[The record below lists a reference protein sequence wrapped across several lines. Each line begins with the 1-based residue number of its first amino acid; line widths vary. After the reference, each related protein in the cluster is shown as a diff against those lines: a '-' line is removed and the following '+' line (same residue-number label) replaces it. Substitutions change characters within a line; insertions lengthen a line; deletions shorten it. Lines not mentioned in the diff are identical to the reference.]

1 MMLASAT
8 LLTLSPSVYAA
19 PQAGASVASSAT
31 DGTNSSSYWAVVT
44 GNAVNVRSG
53 PSAQSAY
60 AFGKLK
66 QGDVVHVLKEEYGW
80 ARVQTQGNAFGDVCA
95 FVPADRRVTLSADR
109 TTATIS
115 ARTELRAPNV
125 EAGSSPDKSWK
136 QIGFAD
142 AGTTLAV
149 LGTADGE
156 KESVYK
162 VKVPATAEAWINMQF
177 LRRASD
183 AETASATTA
192 AATTATTPA
201 ATTVAAAPAYGAS
214 SPAATATDTATA
226 GVITPVN
233 QPNAGAPAPTPVTPD
248 IGASSGTSSDASST
262 AVAGGSPAIPPL
274 LGPKPVNAS
283 TTTTETTPA
292 GIVTVTTTTTTRTTK
307 PTTKPATKPTWT
319 SSRTTLDGLERQ
331 FNAVR
336 AEPEAS
342 AEYAA
347 LKAEYEKLAAESNA
361 AGSVKGVANT
371 RAQQISY
378 MLEAQ
383 TATEEMRRTKA
394 SHEANKKGIADL
406 ILNIQRRA
414 DFTAIGILNASTV
427 YDGQQLP
434 ELYRI
439 CDPMTSATIAY
450 VEPNA
455 DIAMAPMIGTLVG
468 VKGGKQFDPA
478 LRLTVISPLS
488 IDLLTQRDTPQV
500 TKTESTRPVEDAGKF
515 VPATTAPAA
524 PSPESTL
531 CPEDFTPARGATP

>member
-19 PQAGASVASSAT
+19 PQAGAPVASSAT

-66 QGDVVHVLKEEYGW
+66 QGDFVHVLKEEYGW

-109 TTATIS
+109 TTATVG

-183 AETASATTA
+183 AETAMANAATA
-192 AATTATTPA
+192 NSVTTAT
-201 ATTVAAAPAYGAS
+201 TTVAAAPA
-214 SPAATATDTATA
+214 PA
-226 GVITPVN
+226 GVVTPVN

-248 IGASSGTSSDASST
+248 IGSSTTTTATSSA
-262 AVAGGSPAIPPL
+262 GSPAIPPL
-274 LGPKPVNAS
+274 LGPKPVNAA
-283 TTTTETTPA
+283 TTEGTTAP
-292 GIVTVTTTTTTRTTK
+292 GTVVTTTVTTTRTTTPK
-307 PTTKPATKPTWT
+307 WV
-319 SSRTTLDGLERQ
+319 SSRATFDDLEQQ
-331 FNAVR
+331 FKAVR
-336 AEPEAS
+336 SQPDAGAEFE
-342 AEYAA
+342 A
-347 LKAEYEKLAAESNA
+347 LKAKYEDLAAQDGS
-361 AGSVKGVANT
+361 AGSVKGVAGA
-371 RAQQISY
+371 RAQQLTLL
-378 MLEAQ
+378 LETQ
-383 TATEEMRRTKA
+383 SEVQKLERTKA
-394 SHEANKKGIADL
+394 SLDTNKKGIADL

-414 DFTAIGILNASTV
+414 DFTAIGILNASAV
-427 YDGQQLP
+427 YDGQRLP

-488 IDLLTQRDTPQV
+488 IDILTQRDTPQV
-500 TKTESTRPVEDAGKF
+500 TKTEATRPVEDAGKF
-515 VPATTAPAA
+515 VPATTAPEA
-524 PSPESTL
+524 PSPESAL

>member
-19 PQAGASVASSAT
+19 PQAGAPVASSAT

-66 QGDVVHVLKEEYGW
+66 QGDLVHVLKEEYGW

-142 AGTTLAV
+142 AGTTLTV

-177 LRRASD
+177 LRRAND

-192 AATTATTPA
+192 AATTASTPA
-201 ATTVAAAPAYGAS
+201 ATTVAAAPVSPATSSAAT
-214 SPAATATDTATA
+214 SPAATANDTATA
-226 GVITPVN
+226 GVVTPVN

-248 IGASSGTSSDASST
+248 IGTSSA
-262 AVAGGSPAIPPL
+262 AVAGGSPTIPPL

-283 TTTTETTPA
+283 TTTTEATPA
-292 GIVTVTTTTTTRTTK
+292 GTVTVTSTTTTRATK
-307 PTTKPATKPTWT
+307 PTTKPAWT
-319 SSRTTLDGLERQ
+319 SSRTKFDGLERQ

-336 AEPEAS
+336 EEPEAS
-342 AEYAA
+342 AEFAA
-347 LKAEYEKLAAESNA
+347 LKTEYEKLADESNA
-361 AGSVKGVANT
+361 AESVKAVANT
-371 RAQQISY
+371 RAKQLSFV
-378 MLEAQ
+378 LEAQ

-414 DFTAIGILNASTV
+414 DFTAIGILTASTV

-468 VKGGKQFDPA
+468 VKGGKDFDPA
-478 LRLTVISPLS
+478 LRLSVIKPLS
-488 IDLLTQRDTPQV
+488 IDMLTQRDTPQV
-500 TKTESTRPVEDAGKF
+500 TKTEATRPVEEAGKF

-531 CPEDFTPARGATP
+531 CPEDFVPARGTTP

>member
-31 DGTNSSSYWAVVT
+31 DGTNASYWAVIT

-142 AGTTLAV
+142 AGTTLTV

-192 AATTATTPA
+192 AATTASTPA
-201 ATTVAAAPAYGAS
+201 ATTIAAAPAYAAS
-214 SPAATATDTATA
+214 SPSATATDTATA
-226 GVITPVN
+226 GVVTPVN

-248 IGASSGTSSDASST
+248 FGASSGASSG

-292 GIVTVTTTTTTRTTK
+292 GTVTVTTTTTTRTTK
-307 PTTKPATKPTWT
+307 PTTKPAWT

-331 FNAVR
+331 FNTVR

-347 LKAEYEKLAAESNA
+347 LKAEYEKLAAESSA

-378 MLEAQ
+378 LLEAQ

-434 ELYRI
+434 ELCRI

-488 IDLLTQRDTPQV
+488 IDMLTQRDTPQV
-500 TKTESTRPVEDAGKF
+500 TKTEATRPVEEAGKF

>member
-19 PQAGASVASSAT
+19 PQAGAPVASSAT
-31 DGTNSSSYWAVVT
+31 DGTNAAYWAVVT
-44 GNAVNVRSG
+44 GNAVNLRCG

-142 AGTTLAV
+142 AGTTLTV

-183 AETASATTA
+183 AETAMANAAPANSTTTPTTTVATA
-192 AATTATTPA
+192 AAAT
-201 ATTVAAAPAYGAS
+201 TTVAAAPA
-214 SPAATATDTATA
+214 PA
-226 GVITPVN
+226 GVVTPVN

-248 IGASSGTSSDASST
+248 IGSST
-262 AVAGGSPAIPPL
+262 TTTTTSAGSPAIPPL
-274 LGPKPVNAS
+274 LGPKAVNAA
-283 TTTTETTPA
+283 TTEGTNAPGT
-292 GIVTVTTTTTTRTTK
+292 VVTTTVTTTRTTK
-307 PTTKPATKPTWT
+307 PKWT
-319 SSRTTLDGLERQ
+319 SSRATFDDLEQQ
-331 FNAVR
+331 FKAVR
-336 AEPEAS
+336 SQPDAGAEFE
-342 AEYAA
+342 A
-347 LKAEYEKLAAESNA
+347 LKAKYEELAAQDGS
-361 AGSVKGVANT
+361 AGSVKGVAGA
-371 RAQQISY
+371 RAQQLTLL
-378 MLEAQ
+378 LETQ
-383 TATEEMRRTKA
+383 SEVQKLERTKA
-394 SHEANKKGIADL
+394 SLDTNKKGIADL

-414 DFTAIGILNASTV
+414 DFTAIGILNASAV
-427 YDGQQLP
+427 YDGQRLP

-488 IDLLTQRDTPQV
+488 IDILTQRDTPQV
-500 TKTESTRPVEDAGKF
+500 TKTEATRPVEEAGKF
-515 VPATTAPAA
+515 VPATTAPEA
-524 PSPESTL
+524 PSSESTL

>member
-19 PQAGASVASSAT
+19 PQAGAPVASSAT

-142 AGTTLAV
+142 AGTTLTV

-183 AETASATTA
+183 AETATA
-192 AATTATTPA
+192 NSVTTATTTVATA
-201 ATTVAAAPAYGAS
+201 AAATTTVAAAPA
-214 SPAATATDTATA
+214 PA
-226 GVITPVN
+226 GVVTPVN

-248 IGASSGTSSDASST
+248 IGSSTTTTATSSA
-262 AVAGGSPAIPPL
+262 GSPAIPPL
-274 LGPKPVNAS
+274 LGPKPVNAA
-283 TTTTETTPA
+283 TTEGTTAP
-292 GIVTVTTTTTTRTTK
+292 GTVVTTTVTTTRSTTPNTNTPK
-307 PTTKPATKPTWT
+307 WV
-319 SSRTTLDGLERQ
+319 SSRATFDDLEQQ
-331 FNAVR
+331 FKAVR
-336 AEPEAS
+336 SQPDAGAEFE
-342 AEYAA
+342 A
-347 LKAEYEKLAAESNA
+347 LKAKYEDLAAQDGS
-361 AGSVKGVANT
+361 AGSVKGVAGA
-371 RAQQISY
+371 RAQQLTLL
-378 MLEAQ
+378 LETQ
-383 TATEEMRRTKA
+383 SEVQKLERTKA
-394 SHEANKKGIADL
+394 SLDTNKKGIADL

-414 DFTAIGILNASTV
+414 DFTAIGILNASAV
-427 YDGQQLP
+427 YDGQRLP

-488 IDLLTQRDTPQV
+488 IDILTQRDTPQV
-500 TKTESTRPVEDAGKF
+500 TKTEATRPVEEAGKF
-515 VPATTAPAA
+515 VPATTAPEA
-524 PSPESTL
+524 PSPESAL

>member
-1 MMLASAT
+1 MRGAAGMMLASAT

-31 DGTNSSSYWAVVT
+31 DGTNAAYWAVVT
-44 GNAVNVRSG
+44 GNAVNLRCG

-80 ARVQTQGNAFGDVCA
+80 ARVQTQGNAFGDITA

-142 AGTTLAV
+142 AGTTLTV

-192 AATTATTPA
+192 AATTASTPA
-201 ATTVAAAPAYGAS
+201 ATTIAAAPAYAAS
-214 SPAATATDTATA
+214 SPSATATDTATA
-226 GVITPVN
+226 GVVTPVN
-233 QPNAGAPAPTPVTPD
+233 QPNAGAPAPTPVSPD
-248 IGASSGTSSDASST
+248 IGASSGASST

-283 TTTTETTPA
+283 TTTTETTPE
-292 GIVTVTTTTTTRTTK
+292 G
-307 PTTKPATKPTWT
+307 
-319 SSRTTLDGLERQ
+319 
-331 FNAVR
+331 
-336 AEPEAS
+336 S

-488 IDLLTQRDTPQV
+488 IDLLTQRETPQV

>member
-31 DGTNSSSYWAVVT
+31 DGTNASYWAVIT

-80 ARVQTQGNAFGDVCA
+80 ARVQTQGNAFGDITA

-142 AGTTLAV
+142 AGTTLTV

-192 AATTATTPA
+192 AATTASTPA
-201 ATTVAAAPAYGAS
+201 ATTIAAAPAYAAS
-214 SPAATATDTATA
+214 SPSATATDTATA
-226 GVITPVN
+226 GVVTPVN
-233 QPNAGAPAPTPVTPD
+233 QPNAGAPAPTPVSPD
-248 IGASSGTSSDASST
+248 IGASSGASST

-292 GIVTVTTTTTTRTTK
+292 GAVTVTTTTTTRTTK
-307 PTTKPATKPTWT
+307 PATKPAWT
-319 SSRTTLDGLERQ
+319 SSRTTFDGLERQ
-331 FNAVR
+331 FDAVSK
-336 AEPEAS
+336 EPEAS
-342 AEYAA
+342 AEFAA
-347 LKAEYEKLAAESNA
+347 LKAEYQKLADESNA
-361 AGSVKGVANT
+361 SGSVKAVANT
-371 RAQQISY
+371 RAQQLSY

-383 TATEEMRRTKA
+383 TATEEIRRTKA
-394 SHEANKKGIADL
+394 SYEANKKGIADL

-439 CDPMTSATIAY
+439 CDPITSATIAY

-455 DIAMAPMIGTLVG
+455 DIPMAPMIGTLVG
-468 VKGGKQFDPA
+468 VKGGKDVDPA
-478 LRLTVISPLS
+478 LHLTVIKPLS
-488 IDLLTQRDTPQV
+488 IDMLTQRDTPQV
-500 TKTESTRPVEDAGKF
+500 TKTEATRPVEDAGKF

-524 PSPESTL
+524 PSPESSL

>member
-19 PQAGASVASSAT
+19 PQAGAPVASSAT
-31 DGTNSSSYWAVVT
+31 DGTNAAYWAVVT

-66 QGDVVHVLKEEYGW
+66 QGDFVHVLKEEYGW
-80 ARVQTQGNAFGDVCA
+80 ARVQTQGNAFGEVCA

-109 TTATIS
+109 TTATVG

-142 AGTTLAV
+142 AGTTLTV

-183 AETASATTA
+183 AETATANAATVNNV
-192 AATTATTPA
+192 TTATTTVATA
-201 ATTVAAAPAYGAS
+201 AAATTTVAAAPA
-214 SPAATATDTATA
+214 PA
-226 GVITPVN
+226 GVVTPVN

-248 IGASSGTSSDASST
+248 IGSSTTTTATSSA
-262 AVAGGSPAIPPL
+262 GSPAIPPL
-274 LGPKPVNAS
+274 LGPKPVNAA
-283 TTTTETTPA
+283 TTEGTTAP
-292 GIVTVTTTTTTRTTK
+292 GTVVTTAVTTTRTNTPK
-307 PTTKPATKPTWT
+307 WV
-319 SSRTTLDGLERQ
+319 SSRATFDDLEQQ
-331 FNAVR
+331 FKAVR
-336 AEPEAS
+336 SQPDAGAEFE
-342 AEYAA
+342 A
-347 LKAEYEKLAAESNA
+347 LKAKYEDLAAQDGS
-361 AGSVKGVANT
+361 AGSVKGVAGA
-371 RAQQISY
+371 RAQQLTLL
-378 MLEAQ
+378 LETQ
-383 TATEEMRRTKA
+383 SEVQKLERTKA
-394 SHEANKKGIADL
+394 SLDTNKKGIADL

-414 DFTAIGILNASTV
+414 DFTAIGILNASAV
-427 YDGQQLP
+427 YDGQRLP

-488 IDLLTQRDTPQV
+488 IDILTQRDTPQV
-500 TKTESTRPVEDAGKF
+500 TKTEATRPVEEAGKF
-515 VPATTAPAA
+515 VPATTAPEA
-524 PSPESTL
+524 PSPESAL

>member
-19 PQAGASVASSAT
+19 PQAGAPVASSAT

-66 QGDVVHVLKEEYGW
+66 QGDFVHVLKEEYGW

-142 AGTTLAV
+142 AGTTLTV

-192 AATTATTPA
+192 AATTASTPA
-201 ATTVAAAPAYGAS
+201 ATTVAAAPVSPATSSAAT
-214 SPAATATDTATA
+214 SPAATANDTATA
-226 GVITPVN
+226 GVVTPVN

-248 IGASSGTSSDASST
+248 IGLCTTTTATSSA
-262 AVAGGSPAIPPL
+262 GSPAIPPL
-274 LGPKPVNAS
+274 LGPKPVNAANTEG
-283 TTTTETTPA
+283 TTAPGT
-292 GIVTVTTTTTTRTTK
+292 VVTTTVTTTRTTTPNTNTPK
-307 PTTKPATKPTWT
+307 WV
-319 SSRTTLDGLERQ
+319 SSRATFDDLEQQ
-331 FNAVR
+331 FKAVR
-336 AEPEAS
+336 SQPDAGAEFE
-342 AEYAA
+342 A
-347 LKAEYEKLAAESNA
+347 LKAKYEDLAAQDGS
-361 AGSVKGVANT
+361 AGSVKGVAGA
-371 RAQQISY
+371 RAQQLTLL
-378 MLEAQ
+378 LETQ
-383 TATEEMRRTKA
+383 SEVQKLERTKA
-394 SHEANKKGIADL
+394 SLDTNKKGIADL

-414 DFTAIGILNASTV
+414 DFTAIGILNASAV
-427 YDGQQLP
+427 YDGQRLP

-468 VKGGKQFDPA
+468 VKGGKDFDPA
-478 LRLTVISPLS
+478 LRLSVIKPL
-488 IDLLTQRDTPQV
+488 
-500 TKTESTRPVEDAGKF
+500 
-515 VPATTAPAA
+515 
-524 PSPESTL
+524 
-531 CPEDFTPARGATP
+531 

>member
-1 MMLASAT
+1 MRGAAGMMLASAT

-19 PQAGASVASSAT
+19 PQAGAPVASSAT
-31 DGTNSSSYWAVVT
+31 DGTNAAYWAVVT

-66 QGDVVHVLKEEYGW
+66 QGDFVHVLKEEYGW

-109 TTATIS
+109 TTATVG

-142 AGTTLAV
+142 AGTTLTV

-183 AETASATTA
+183 AETASATNA
-192 AATTATTPA
+192 AATAASTPA
-201 ATTVAAAPAYGAS
+201 ATTVAAAPVNAAPS
-214 SPAATATDTATA
+214 SANTTTDAATA
-226 GVITPVN
+226 GVVTPVN

-248 IGASSGTSSDASST
+248 IGSSTTTTATSSA
-262 AVAGGSPAIPPL
+262 GSPAIPPL

-283 TTTTETTPA
+283 TTEGTTAPGTVVTT
-292 GIVTVTTTTTTRTTK
+292 TVTTTRSTTPNTNTPK
-307 PTTKPATKPTWT
+307 WV
-319 SSRTTLDGLERQ
+319 SSRATFDDLEQQ
-331 FNAVR
+331 FKAVR
-336 AEPEAS
+336 SQPDAGAEFE
-342 AEYAA
+342 A
-347 LKAEYEKLAAESNA
+347 LKAKYEDLAAQDGS
-361 AGSVKGVANT
+361 AGSVKGVAGA
-371 RAQQISY
+371 RAQQLTLL
-378 MLEAQ
+378 LETQ
-383 TATEEMRRTKA
+383 SEVQKLERTKA
-394 SHEANKKGIADL
+394 SLDTNKKGIADL

-414 DFTAIGILNASTV
+414 DFTAIGILNASAV
-427 YDGQQLP
+427 YDGQRLP

-488 IDLLTQRDTPQV
+488 IDMLTQRDTPQV
-500 TKTESTRPVEDAGKF
+500 TKTEATRPVEEAGKF

-531 CPEDFTPARGATP
+531 RTGRAFGCCLESTRPG

>member
-19 PQAGASVASSAT
+19 PQAGAPVASSAT

-142 AGTTLAV
+142 AGTTLTV

-192 AATTATTPA
+192 AATTASTPA
-201 ATTVAAAPAYGAS
+201 ATTVAAAPVNAAPFNAAPS
-214 SPAATATDTATA
+214 SPSTTADAATA
-226 GVITPVN
+226 GIVTPVN

-248 IGASSGTSSDASST
+248 LGSGST

-283 TTTTETTPA
+283 TTTETSTETTPA
-292 GIVTVTTTTTTRTTK
+292 GSVTVTTTRSTTRTTA
-307 PTTKPATKPTWT
+307 PTTTPTWT

-347 LKAEYEKLAAESNA
+347 LKGEYEKLAAESNA

-468 VKGGKQFDPA
+468 VKGGKDFDPA
-478 LRLTVISPLS
+478 LRLSVIKPLS
-488 IDLLTQRDTPQV
+488 IDMLTQRDTPQV
-500 TKTESTRPVEDAGKF
+500 TKTEATRPVEDAGKF

-531 CPEDFTPARGATP
+531 CPEDFVPARGATP

>member
-19 PQAGASVASSAT
+19 PQAGAPVASSAT
-31 DGTNSSSYWAVVT
+31 DGTNAAYWAVVT
-44 GNAVNVRSG
+44 GNAVNLRCG

-80 ARVQTQGNAFGDVCA
+80 ARVQTQGNAFGDVCV

-142 AGTTLAV
+142 AGTTLTV

-156 KESVYK
+156 KDSVYK

-183 AETASATTA
+183 AETATANAAPANSTTTPTTTVATA
-192 AATTATTPA
+192 AAAT
-201 ATTVAAAPAYGAS
+201 TTVAAAPA
-214 SPAATATDTATA
+214 PA
-226 GVITPVN
+226 GVVTPVN

-248 IGASSGTSSDASST
+248 IGTSTTTTTTSA
-262 AVAGGSPAIPPL
+262 GSPAIPPL
-274 LGPKPVNAS
+274 LGPKAVNAA
-283 TTTTETTPA
+283 TTEGTTAP
-292 GIVTVTTTTTTRTTK
+292 GTVVTTTVTTTRTTTPK
-307 PTTKPATKPTWT
+307 WT
-319 SSRTTLDGLERQ
+319 SSRATFDDLEQQ
-331 FNAVR
+331 FKAVR
-336 AEPEAS
+336 SQPDAGAEFE
-342 AEYAA
+342 A
-347 LKAEYEKLAAESNA
+347 LKAKYEELAAQDGS
-361 AGSVKGVANT
+361 AGSVKGVAGA
-371 RAQQISY
+371 RAQQLTLL
-378 MLEAQ
+378 LETQ
-383 TATEEMRRTKA
+383 SEVQKLERTKA
-394 SHEANKKGIADL
+394 SLDTNKKGIADL

-414 DFTAIGILNASTV
+414 DFTAIGILNASAV
-427 YDGQQLP
+427 YDGQRLP

-488 IDLLTQRDTPQV
+488 IDILTQRDTPQV
-500 TKTESTRPVEDAGKF
+500 TKTEATRPVEEAGKF
-515 VPATTAPAA
+515 VPATTAPEA
-524 PSPESTL
+524 PSPESAL

>member
-19 PQAGASVASSAT
+19 PQAGAPVASSAT
-31 DGTNSSSYWAVVT
+31 DGTNAAYWAVVT
-44 GNAVNVRSG
+44 GNAVNLRCG

-142 AGTTLAV
+142 AGTTLTV

-183 AETASATTA
+183 AETAMAIAAPANSTTTPTTTVATA
-192 AATTATTPA
+192 AAAT
-201 ATTVAAAPAYGAS
+201 TTVAAAPA
-214 SPAATATDTATA
+214 PA
-226 GVITPVN
+226 GVVTPVN

-248 IGASSGTSSDASST
+248 IGSST
-262 AVAGGSPAIPPL
+262 TTTTTSAGSPAIPPL
-274 LGPKPVNAS
+274 LGPKAVNAA
-283 TTTTETTPA
+283 TTEGTNAPGT
-292 GIVTVTTTTTTRTTK
+292 VVTTTVTTTRTTK
-307 PTTKPATKPTWT
+307 PKWT
-319 SSRTTLDGLERQ
+319 SSRATFDDLEQQ
-331 FNAVR
+331 FKAVR
-336 AEPEAS
+336 SQPDAGAEFE
-342 AEYAA
+342 A
-347 LKAEYEKLAAESNA
+347 LKAKYEELAAQDGS
-361 AGSVKGVANT
+361 AGSVKGVAGA
-371 RAQQISY
+371 RAQQLTLL
-378 MLEAQ
+378 LETQ
-383 TATEEMRRTKA
+383 SEVQKLERTKA
-394 SHEANKKGIADL
+394 SLDTNKKGIADL

-414 DFTAIGILNASTV
+414 DFTAIGILNASAV
-427 YDGQQLP
+427 YDGQRLP

-488 IDLLTQRDTPQV
+488 IDILTQRDTPQV
-500 TKTESTRPVEDAGKF
+500 TKTEATRPVEEAGKF
-515 VPATTAPAA
+515 VPATTAPEA
-524 PSPESTL
+524 PSSESTL

>member
-19 PQAGASVASSAT
+19 PQAGAPVASSAT
-31 DGTNSSSYWAVVT
+31 DGTNAAYWAVVT

-109 TTATIS
+109 TTATVG

-142 AGTTLAV
+142 AGTTLTV

-183 AETASATTA
+183 AETATA
-192 AATTATTPA
+192 NSVTTATTTVATA
-201 ATTVAAAPAYGAS
+201 AAATTTVAAAPA
-214 SPAATATDTATA
+214 PA
-226 GVITPVN
+226 GVVTPVN

-248 IGASSGTSSDASST
+248 IGSSTTTTATSSA
-262 AVAGGSPAIPPL
+262 GSPAIPPL

-283 TTTTETTPA
+283 TTEGTTAPGTVVTT
-292 GIVTVTTTTTTRTTK
+292 TVTTTRSTTPNTNTPK
-307 PTTKPATKPTWT
+307 WV
-319 SSRTTLDGLERQ
+319 SSRATFDDLEQQ
-331 FNAVR
+331 FKAVR
-336 AEPEAS
+336 SQPDAGAEFE
-342 AEYAA
+342 A
-347 LKAEYEKLAAESNA
+347 LKAKYEDLAAQDGS
-361 AGSVKGVANT
+361 AGSVKGVAGA
-371 RAQQISY
+371 RAQQLTLL
-378 MLEAQ
+378 LETQ
-383 TATEEMRRTKA
+383 SEVQKLERTKA
-394 SHEANKKGIADL
+394 SLDTNKKGIADL

-414 DFTAIGILNASTV
+414 DFTAIGILNASAV
-427 YDGQQLP
+427 YDGQRLP

-488 IDLLTQRDTPQV
+488 IDILTQRDTPQV
-500 TKTESTRPVEDAGKF
+500 TKTEATRPVEEAGKF
-515 VPATTAPAA
+515 VPATTAPEA
-524 PSPESTL
+524 PSPESAL

>member
-19 PQAGASVASSAT
+19 PQAGAPVASSAT
-31 DGTNSSSYWAVVT
+31 DGTNAAYWAVVT

-66 QGDVVHVLKEEYGW
+66 QGDLVHVLKEEYGW

-109 TTATIS
+109 TTATVG

-142 AGTTLAV
+142 AGTTLTV

-183 AETASATTA
+183 AETASATNA
-192 AATTATTPA
+192 AATAASTPA
-201 ATTVAAAPAYGAS
+201 ATTVAAAPVNAAPS
-214 SPAATATDTATA
+214 SANTTTDAATA
-226 GVITPVN
+226 GVVTPVN

-248 IGASSGTSSDASST
+248 IGSSTTATATSSA
-262 AVAGGSPAIPPL
+262 GSPAIPPL
-274 LGPKPVNAS
+274 LGPKPVNAA
-283 TTTTETTPA
+283 TTEGTTAP
-292 GIVTVTTTTTTRTTK
+292 GTVVTTTVTTTRTNTPK
-307 PTTKPATKPTWT
+307 WV
-319 SSRTTLDGLERQ
+319 SSRATFDDLEQQ
-331 FNAVR
+331 FKAVR
-336 AEPEAS
+336 SQPDAGAEFE
-342 AEYAA
+342 A
-347 LKAEYEKLAAESNA
+347 LKAKYEDLAAQDGS
-361 AGSVKGVANT
+361 AGSVKGVAGA
-371 RAQQISY
+371 RAQQLTLL
-378 MLEAQ
+378 LETQ
-383 TATEEMRRTKA
+383 SEVQKLERTKA
-394 SHEANKKGIADL
+394 SLDTNKKGIADL

-414 DFTAIGILNASTV
+414 DFTAIGILNASAV
-427 YDGQQLP
+427 YDGQRLP

-488 IDLLTQRDTPQV
+488 IDILTQRDTPQV
-500 TKTESTRPVEDAGKF
+500 TKTEATRPVEEAGKF
-515 VPATTAPAA
+515 VPATTAPEA
-524 PSPESTL
+524 PSPESAL

>member
-31 DGTNSSSYWAVVT
+31 DGTNSSSNSPSYWAVVT

-109 TTATIS
+109 TTATVG

-142 AGTTLAV
+142 AGTTLTV

-162 VKVPATAEAWINMQF
+162 VKVPASAEAWINMQF

-183 AETASATTA
+183 AETATANAAPANSTTTPTTTVATA
-192 AATTATTPA
+192 SAAT
-201 ATTVAAAPAYGAS
+201 TTVAAAPA
-214 SPAATATDTATA
+214 PA
-226 GVITPVN
+226 GVVTPVN

-248 IGASSGTSSDASST
+248 IGTSTTTTTTSA
-262 AVAGGSPAIPPL
+262 GSPAIPPL
-274 LGPKPVNAS
+274 LGPKAVNAA
-283 TTTTETTPA
+283 TTEGTNAPGT
-292 GIVTVTTTTTTRTTK
+292 VVTTTVTTTRTTTPK
-307 PTTKPATKPTWT
+307 WT
-319 SSRTTLDGLERQ
+319 SSRATFDDLEQQ
-331 FNAVR
+331 FKAVR
-336 AEPEAS
+336 SQPDAGAEFE
-342 AEYAA
+342 A
-347 LKAEYEKLAAESNA
+347 LKAKYEELAAQDGS
-361 AGSVKGVANT
+361 AGSVKGDAGA
-371 RAQQISY
+371 RAQQLTLL
-378 MLEAQ
+378 LETQ
-383 TATEEMRRTKA
+383 SEVQKLERTKA

-488 IDLLTQRDTPQV
+488 IDMLTQRDTPQV
-500 TKTESTRPVEDAGKF
+500 TKTEATRPVEDAGKF

-524 PSPESTL
+524 PSSESTL

>member
-31 DGTNSSSYWAVVT
+31 DGTNSSSNSPSYWAVVT

-142 AGTTLAV
+142 AGTTLTV

-192 AATTATTPA
+192 AATTASTPA
-201 ATTVAAAPAYGAS
+201 ATTVAAAPVSPATF
-214 SPAATATDTATA
+214 PAATANDTATA
-226 GVITPVN
+226 GVVTPVN

-248 IGASSGTSSDASST
+248 IGASSGASST

-292 GIVTVTTTTTTRTTK
+292 GTVTVTTTTTTRTTK
-307 PTTKPATKPTWT
+307 PTTKPAWT

-331 FNAVR
+331 FNTVR

-347 LKAEYEKLAAESNA
+347 LKAEYEKLAAESSA

-378 MLEAQ
+378 LLEAQ

-488 IDLLTQRDTPQV
+488 IDMLTQRDTPQV
-500 TKTESTRPVEDAGKF
+500 TKTEATRPVEEAGKF